1 MTGAGRHERAAGDA
15 GLMLRLAVLI
25 VGMGVIALSLL
36 SYRQLR
42 LQAIHEQSEARLRQ
56 TQQDRELWAMRSEI
70 ALRTTPEQVGLFAG
84 SAIPDD
90 GEASP

>member
-1 MTGAGRHERAAGDA
+1 MTLGTPDEHGAGSP

-42 LQAIHEQSEARLRQ
+42 LQAIHEQSDARLRQ
-56 TQQDRELWAMRSEI
+56 TQQDKDLWTLRSEI
-70 ALRTTPEQVGLFAG
+70 ALRTTPEQVGVVAVDYAP
-84 SAIPDD
+84 S
-90 GEASP
+90 EAETP

>member
-1 MTGAGRHERAAGDA
+1 MTPGTPDEQGAGSP

-42 LQAIHEQSEARLRQ
+42 LQAIHEQSDARLRQ
-56 TQQDRELWAMRSEI
+56 TQQDKELWTLRSEI
-70 ALRTTPEQVGLFAG
+70 ALRTTPEQVGVVDVDYA
-84 SAIPDD
+84 PV
-90 GEASP
+90 EEQTP